1 VLPAA
6 ARLRRREDFALVV
19 RRGRRV
25 GRGTLVVHYLPAPI
39 LAVPVAGGADAPP
52 APDTPEPPRRGV
64 HPTVGFV
71 VGRAVGGSVERHR
84 VVRRLR
90 ALMRARLTRLPA
102 GSRLVVRALPAARDA
117 DSAQL
122 GADLDAALDR
132 LVGPQPTGAG
142 TGTVSPAAARS
153 AVAAKSAVATSAV
166 AG

>member
-39 LAVPVAGGADAPP
+39 LAEPVAGGADAEPG
-52 APDTPEPPRRGV
+52 PDTPEAPRRGV
-64 HPTVGFV
+64 RSPTVGFV
-71 VGRAVGGSVERHR
+71 VGRAIGGSVERHR

-90 ALMRARLTRLPA
+90 GLMRERLTRLAA

-132 LVGPQPTGAG
+132 LVGPQPAGAG

-153 AVAAKSAVATSAV
+153 AEARSAV